1 VAELADA
8 PDSKS
13 GGRKA
18 VWVRFPPRAP
28 FVFVARANRAHV
40 IIPASTENVMKNS
53 SPENENPNASAGL
66 TRRGF
71 LEAAVGGTVASAVA
85 GSWLPHANTSAYSP
99 APADAANNGVPYR
112 TLGNTGEKV
121 SSVGL
126 GGYHIGMQSDEQESI
141 RIIRTALDEGINF
154 LDNCWDYN
162 GGASEIRMGKALQ
175 DGYRQKAFLMTKI
188 DSHTK
193 QGATGQINES
203 LRRLQTDH
211 IDLLQFHEVIRDT
224 DPEAIFAPNG
234 ALEAALAAK
243 QQGKIRYIGFTG
255 HKSPEIH
262 LKMLHTA
269 FAHKFTFNS
278 VQMPLNLM
286 DAHYD
291 SFEKLVLPV
300 LVAHNIGVLG
310 MKPLG
315 NGLILRSKTAEPV
328 ECLQYALNLPTSVV
342 ITGCDTLPIL
352 QQALQTARTFRPL
365 SQGQVVAL
373 LAKTEKAAQ
382 SGEHELYKTAHN
394 FDGTIMNPQWLD

>member
-1 VAELADA
+1 M
-8 PDSKS
+8 
-13 GGRKA
+13 
-18 VWVRFPPRAP
+18 
-28 FVFVARANRAHV
+28 N
-40 IIPASTENVMKNS
+40 NS
-53 SPENENPNASAGL
+53 SPENENQKVKEGL

-71 LEAAVGGTVASAVA
+71 LGAAVGSTVASAMA
-85 GSWLPHANTSAYSP
+85 GSLLPHVNSNLHAHAF
-99 APADAANNGVPYR
+99 AADAKNGVPYR

-126 GGYHIGMQSDEQESI
+126 GGYHIGMQSDEAESI

-162 GGASEIRMGKALQ
+162 GGTSEIRMGKALQ

-193 QGATGQINES
+193 QGATGQIDTC
-203 LRRLQTDH
+203 LHRLQTDH

-234 ALEAALAAK
+234 AMEAALAAK

-262 LKMLHTA
+262 LKMLNTA
-269 FAHKFTFNS
+269 FAHKFTFNA

-300 LVAHNIGVLG
+300 LVTHNIGVLG

-315 NGLILRSKTAEPV
+315 NGLILKSKTAEPV

-365 SQGQVVAL
+365 SQEQVAAL
-373 LAKTEKAAQ
+373 LAKTDKAAQ

>member
-1 VAELADA
+1 
-8 PDSKS
+8 
-13 GGRKA
+13 
-18 VWVRFPPRAP
+18 
-28 FVFVARANRAHV
+28 
-40 IIPASTENVMKNS
+40 MKNP
-53 SPENENPNASAGL
+53 SPEPVNQKENNEGL
-66 TRRGF
+66 TRRRF
-71 LEAAVGGTVASAVA
+71 LETTVGTTVASAMA
-85 GSWLPHANTSAYSP
+85 GSLLPSAHAPSDAHV
-99 APADAANNGVPYR
+99 AIADAKNGIPYR
-112 TLGNTGEKV
+112 TLGNTGERV
-121 SSVGL
+121 SSVGV
-126 GGYHIGMQSDEQESI
+126 GGFHIGMQRDEQESI

-162 GGASEIRMGKALQ
+162 GGTSEIRMGKALQ

-193 QGATGQINES
+193 QGAASQINES

-234 ALEAALAAK
+234 ALEAAVAAK

-255 HKSPEIH
+255 HKSPQIH

-310 MKPLG
+310 MKPMG
-315 NGLILRSKTAEPV
+315 DGLILQTKTVEAV

-342 ITGCDTLPIL
+342 ITGCDSVAIL

-365 SQGQVVAL
+365 SQEQVAAL
-373 LAKTEKAAQ
+373 LAKTEKSAQ
-382 SGEHELYKTAHN
+382 TGEHELYKTAHN
-394 FDGTIMNPQWLD
+394 FDGTIQNPQWLD